1 MRVNFYTSAK
11 LAHMN
16 KKKGSGKKSAT
27 KKMGND
33 VLYGGPTVKIS
44 FFMRGATLFSLPQ
57 FKNPKI
63 SNFANRA

>member
-1 MRVNFYTSAK
+1 MRADFYTSAK

-16 KKKGSGKKSAT
+16 KKKGSGEKFAT